1 MAEDNKTMANE
12 ELGSLF
18 SSNMMSIAPNVITS
32 LSADTSPIP
41 SIENVTDATQSV
53 INNNVNLS
61 LNIANAG
68 QGVSKN
74 YNNIGKEINNFLNTE
89 KITDPL
95 DLKKNYQSNLKIE
108 NTNLISNN
116 SYSPSENISINSSSV
131 SAPVTNITNSN
142 ITNFNSNLSQTPP
155 SMSSFENNVINGNES
170 STTIIT
176 NPKIENISNQQIPQL
191 SSDNVNIQS
200 NSSENITNNSNITNL
215 TNQSD
220 SSIIQSTNNNSY
232 QSIGDGNSSVSNFTN
247 SYNYTN
253 NQNQNNM
260 TNVASMS
267 TNSQQQFVGNYS
279 TVVVEN
285 RASYKPLERMDA
297 NPNPQF
303 SNGQRDIINTS
314 PSEKVQSIETRL
326 MELERIEGENRD
338 LNNEK
343 TNSIQNY
350 STMDAV
356 FDTPMFEKISD
367 NTSPHKTSNIN
378 KSSMSANTI
387 GILINK
393 MNSPPIWRTVLG

>member
-1 MAEDNKTMANE
+1 
-12 ELGSLF
+12 
-18 SSNMMSIAPNVITS
+18 
-32 LSADTSPIP
+32 
-41 SIENVTDATQSV
+41 
-53 INNNVNLS
+53 
-61 LNIANAG
+61 
-68 QGVSKN
+68 
-74 YNNIGKEINNFLNTE
+74 
-89 KITDPL
+89 
-95 DLKKNYQSNLKIE
+95 
-108 NTNLISNN
+108 
-116 SYSPSENISINSSSV
+116 
-131 SAPVTNITNSN
+131 
-142 ITNFNSNLSQTPP
+142 
-155 SMSSFENNVINGNES
+155 
-170 STTIIT
+170 
-176 NPKIENISNQQIPQL
+176 
-191 SSDNVNIQS
+191 
-200 NSSENITNNSNITNL
+200 
-215 TNQSD
+215 
-220 SSIIQSTNNNSY
+220 
-232 QSIGDGNSSVSNFTN
+232 
-247 SYNYTN
+247 
-253 NQNQNNM
+253 M

>member
-32 LSADTSPIP
+32 LSADTAPIP
-41 SIENVTDATQSV
+41 SIENVTDAAQSI

-68 QGVSKN
+68 QSITKN
-74 YNNIGKEINNFLNTE
+74 YNTIGKEISNFLNTE
-89 KITDPL
+89 KISDPL
-95 DLKKNYQSNLKIE
+95 DLKKNYQTDLKIE
-108 NTNLISNN
+108 NTNLLSSN
-116 SYSPSENISINSSSV
+116 SINPIENTSLISSST
-131 SAPVTNITNSN
+131 SSPISNITNSN
-142 ITNFNSNLSQTPP
+142 ITNLNSNLYQTPS
-155 SMSSFENNVINGNES
+155 SMESFEKNISIQNQNSNNTFS
-170 STTIIT
+170 SPIVQ
-176 NPKIENISNQQIPQL
+176 NISNQQIPEL
-191 SSDNVNIQS
+191 SSGDVSFQSSNIQ
-200 NSSENITNNSNITNL
+200 NITNNSVADL
-215 TNQSD
+215 TNRTD
-220 SSIIQSTNNNSY
+220 SSFAQSTNNTYY
-232 QSIGDGNSSVSNFTN
+232 QPITNNNTSVYNSSNSTNFMSSDNVTN
-247 SYNYTN
+247 T
-253 NQNQNNM
+253 

-267 TNSQQQFVGNYS
+267 RNSQQQFVGNYS

-285 RASYKPLERMDA
+285 RATYKPLERMDA

-350 STMDAV
+350 NMLDAV
-356 FDTPMFEKISD
+356 VNSPMFEKIAD
-367 NTSPHKTSNIN
+367 TTTLHRTSNVN
-378 KSSMSANTI
+378 KSSMSTNTL
-387 GILINK
+387 GILIDK

>member
-61 LNIANAG
+61 LNIANVG

>member
-32 LSADTSPIP
+32 LSADNAPIP
-41 SIENVTDATQSV
+41 SIENVTDAAQSV

-68 QGVSKN
+68 QNITKN
-74 YNNIGKEINNFLNTE
+74 YNTIGKEISNFLNTE
-89 KITDPL
+89 KISDPL
-95 DLKKNYQSNLKIE
+95 DLKKNYQTNLKIE
-108 NTNLISNN
+108 NTNLLSSNSIN
-116 SYSPSENISINSSSV
+116 PIDNISLISSST
-131 SAPVTNITNSN
+131 SSPISNITNSN
-142 ITNFNSNLSQTPP
+142 ITNLNSNLYQTPS
-155 SMSSFENNVINGNES
+155 SMESFEKNISIQNQNSNNTFS
-170 STTIIT
+170 SPIVQ
-176 NPKIENISNQQIPQL
+176 NISNQQIPELSSGDVSFQSSNIQNVTNNSVSDL
-191 SSDNVNIQS
+191 TNRTDSSFVQSTNNTYYQPITNNNTSVYNSSNSTNFMSSDNV
-200 NSSENITNNSNITNL
+200 TNN
-215 TNQSD
+215 
-220 SSIIQSTNNNSY
+220 
-232 QSIGDGNSSVSNFTN
+232 
-247 SYNYTN
+247 
-253 NQNQNNM
+253 

-267 TNSQQQFVGNYS
+267 RNSQQQFVGNYS

-285 RASYKPLERMDA
+285 RATYKPLERMDA

-314 PSEKVQSIETRL
+314 PSEKVHSIETRL

-350 STMDAV
+350 NMLDAV
-356 FDTPMFEKISD
+356 VNSPMFEKLTDS
-367 NTSPHKTSNIN
+367 TSLHRTANVN